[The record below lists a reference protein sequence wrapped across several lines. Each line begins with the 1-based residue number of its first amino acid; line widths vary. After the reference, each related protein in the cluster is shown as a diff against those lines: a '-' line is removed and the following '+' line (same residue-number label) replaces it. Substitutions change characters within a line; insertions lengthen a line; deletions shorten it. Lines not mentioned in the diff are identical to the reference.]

1 MQKKIFPVILT
12 IALLFSSI
20 VSLFAL
26 HNLQGNAK
34 VINYAG
40 VVRGATQRLIKQELN
55 HSPNDALIAKLDGI
69 IEELQTGKGE
79 HGLVRLNSEEFQE
92 LIAQMQDEWSQIKEE
107 IYLVRTG
114 ANSERLFE
122 KSEAYFEMADR
133 AVLAAEK
140 YSEKSESCVEKVL
153 LILNCAFVLTIIFL
167 YMYNAKQVKR
177 QEALQK
183 AEEENK
189 RKRESLQRMA
199 EDLREPMND
208 ISELLY
214 ISDTETN
221 ELLFL
226 NKAGQETFGVDFLDG
241 QKCYKVLQGSD
252 EPCEFCTTP
261 FLKEGENY
269 TWEFTN
275 PLTKKH
281 YILKDRLIQWD
292 GRKARMEIAFDTTE
306 AEKEKLQLK
315 FTMEADKMVTEC
327 VRTLYQQEDIEA
339 AICQVLTQLGSFLAA
354 DRAYIIYIRNGRMY
368 NDYEWCAEGVTSQ
381 KDTLQDIPTLVME
394 RWIPYFSRKEC
405 VMIENLEQIRESS
418 PEEYQILRE
427 QDISRLA
434 CAPLE
439 RDGQLIGYL
448 GVDNPPQEELMNI
461 APMLQTLC
469 YFLLLARRH
478 SESQKQLTNL
488 SYFDMLTNFYNRNRY
503 IADTNALT
511 NKEVSVGIVY
521 LDVNGLKEMND
532 RYGHEFGDKILIECA
547 RRMKL
552 VFEGADFYRIGGDE
566 FVIISPGIEKEIFQ
580 NRLHELKAMFQ
591 KNSDCQAAIG
601 GQWVDKIDDIEK
613 IIAAADA
620 IMYEDKKAY
629 YHRHPASRRYRHF
642 NDGLLRLS
650 DVRILQEE
658 IDKNH
663 FDVFL
668 QPKISPYSYGA
679 EGAEALIR
687 YIPKPDT
694 LVAPGEFLPLL
705 EEFETIHLIDFYAFR
720 FVCKKLK
727 AWEEQGKMVHPISVN
742 FSGVSLRQP
751 AFVEQIAGICGL
763 YGVAPEYLE
772 IEVTEKVHEEG
783 LDLKELSAKLRQA
796 GFKVAIDDFGT
807 EYANLSL
814 LSEVEFDV
822 LKLDKSMCD
831 HIVHNP
837 RTRAIVESIS
847 EVCRKLEIQMVA
859 EGIETEEQ
867 FSIICACGVELV
879 QGFYFSRPIPL
890 AEYEKLYL
898 RKND

>member
-12 IALLFSSI
+12 IALFFSSI

-55 HSPNDALIAKLDGI
+55 HSPNDALITKLDGI

-92 LIAQMQDEWSQIKEE
+92 LMAEMKEEWGRIKEE

-114 ANSERLFE
+114 ANPERLFE
-122 KSEAYFEMADR
+122 DSEAYFEMADR
-133 AVLAAEK
+133 AVLAAEQ
-140 YSEKSESCVEKVL
+140 YSENSESYVEKGL
-153 LILNCAFVLTIIFL
+153 LILNCAFVLMIIFL

-177 QEALQK
+177 QEVLRK

-189 RKRESLQRMA
+189 RKRESLLRMA

-214 ISDTETN
+214 IADTETY

-226 NKAGQETFGVDFLDG
+226 NKAGQETFHVDFLDG
-241 QKCYKVLQGSD
+241 QKCYKVLQGKD

-269 TWEFTN
+269 TWEITN
-275 PLTKKH
+275 PLTKRH

-292 GRKARMEIAFDTTE
+292 GKMARMEIAFDTTE

-339 AICQVLTQLGSFLAA
+339 AVQQVLELLGSFLSAE
-354 DRAYIIYIRNGRMY
+354 RAYIFYIRNGRMY
-368 NDYEWCAEGVTSQ
+368 NDYEWCAEGITPQ
-381 KDTLQDIPTLVME
+381 KHALQDIPEPLME
-394 RWIPYFSRKEC
+394 RWIPYFNRKEC
-405 VMIENLEQIRESS
+405 VIIEDLEQIRESS
-418 PEEYQILRE
+418 PEEYQILCG
-427 QDISRLA
+427 QDITRLA

-439 RDGQLIGYL
+439 RDGKLIGYL
-448 GVDNPPQEELMNI
+448 GVDNPPQDKLVNI

-478 SESQKQLTNL
+478 AESQKQLTNL
-488 SYFDMLTNFYNRNRY
+488 SYYDMLTNFYNRNRY
-503 IADTNALT
+503 IEDTNALA
-511 NKEVSVGIVY
+511 NQEVSVGIVY
-521 LDVNGLKEMND
+521 LDVNGLKEIND
-532 RYGHEFGDKILIECA
+532 RYGHEFGDKILIESA
-547 RRMKL
+547 RRMKF
-552 VFEGADFYRIGGDE
+552 VFEGSDFYRIGGDE
-566 FVIISPGIEKEIFQ
+566 FVIIAPGIEKEIFQ

-591 KNSDCQAAIG
+591 KESDCQAAIG
-601 GQWVDKIDDIEK
+601 GQWVEKIDDIDK
-613 IIAAADA
+613 VIAAADA

-658 IDKNH
+658 IENEH
-663 FDVFL
+663 FDVYL
-668 QPKISPYSYGA
+668 QPKISPYSYDA

-687 YIPKPDT
+687 YFPEPDT
-694 LVAPGEFLPLL
+694 LVPPGEFLPLL
-705 EEFETIHLIDFYAFR
+705 EEFETIHLIDFTVFY

-727 AWEEQGKMVHPISVN
+727 LWGEQGKLLHPISVN

-751 AFVEQIAGICGL
+751 SFVEKIADICAS
-763 YGVAPEYLE
+763 YGVSPEYLE

-783 LDLKELSAKLRQA
+783 LDLKELSGKLRQA

-807 EYANLSL
+807 EYANLGL

-847 EVCRKLEIQMVA
+847 EVCRKLQIQMVA

-867 FSIICACGVELV
+867 FSIICSCGVELV
-879 QGFYFSRPIPL
+879 QGYYFSRPIP
-890 AEYEKLYL
+890 AKEYEKIYL
-898 RKND
+898 NKDN